1 MITVELK
8 NGFKAKIDPSKLDDM
23 YFVEAMAEMETNIVK
38 LSDVCSMLLG
48 EEQKMKMYKSLE
60 EKDGRVPLDSINDAI
75 TEIMTKAGDKIKN
88 SSSSPA

>member
-23 YFVEAMAEMETNIVK
+23 YFIEAMAEMETNIVK

-88 SSSSPA
+88 SLSSPA

>member
-23 YFVEAMAEMETNIVK
+23 YFIEAMAEMETNIVK

-75 TEIMTKAGDKIKN
+75 TEIMTKAGDEIKN
-88 SSSSPA
+88 SLSSPA